1 MRTLHLL
8 KLLYENY
15 KKDLLD
21 RYKIEEQEL
30 QESKDLLELMNL
42 IGKKRGAL
50 LAGGKIDETKTA
62 KILLEDFRTG
72 KIGKI
77 TLEHIKI

>member
-1 MRTLHLL
+1 
-8 KLLYENY
+8 
-15 KKDLLD
+15 
-21 RYKIEEQEL
+21 
-30 QESKDLLELMNL
+30 MNL